1 MCFLK
6 NSLLLLVLLTTSIG
20 HAKVIDKT
28 LASVSGEP
36 ILLSDLQKFKSNL
49 TKAGLVDEALSR
61 VFDLEKVLKSRKAT
75 IEYLVNQKILEAE
88 AKRLG
93 LSVTIEQV
101 NDEIGRIAK
110 SSNLSVDQLRSM
122 IQQKGISFADYQD
135 FIKSSLERRA
145 VVQQEITSK
154 IQISE
159 DDITTYY
166 ITQKGAANPQ
176 VFEYSLAQILF
187 LKSNG
192 GKQAALQRAEKV
204 YDKLSS
210 ESFEALADKF
220 SEDPSY
226 SQGGVLGEFKSGEMI
241 QEMRNAVSNLLPG
254 QHSVVF
260 ESRAGFHIVK
270 VLKKGLV
277 ENPQIQ
283 REKRAIQ
290 NYLMEQIFQKRL
302 QSWLQQKRKSLYIR
316 VTQS

>member
-1 MCFLK
+1 MFFLK
-6 NSLLLLVLLTTSIG
+6 SLFCATFLFSPLSF
-20 HAKVIDKT
+20 AKVVDKT
-28 LASVSGEP
+28 LASVSGQP
-36 ILLSDLQKFKSNL
+36 ILLSDLKKFKSNL

-61 VFDLEKVLKSRKAT
+61 VFDLEKVLNSRPAT

-88 AKRLG
+88 AKRMG
-93 LSVTIEQV
+93 LSVSMEQV
-101 NDEIGRIAK
+101 NSEIKRIAK
-110 SSNLSVDQLRSM
+110 SSKVSVSQLRSM
-122 IQQKGISFADYQD
+122 IEQKGISFTDYQD

-154 IQISE
+154 IQVSE

-166 ITQKGAANPQ
+166 ITHKGAANPQ
-176 VFEYSLAQILF
+176 VFEYKLAQILL

-192 GKQAALQRAEKV
+192 GKESAKQRAEKV
-204 YDKLSS
+204 YDKLSTD
-210 ESFEALADKF
+210 SFEAVADKF

-241 QEMRNAVSNLLPG
+241 SEMQNAVSNLLPG

-270 VLKKGLV
+270 VLKKNLV

-283 REKRAIQ
+283 REKMAIQ
-290 NYLMEQIFQKRL
+290 NHLMEQLFQKRL
-302 QSWLQQKRKSLYIR
+302 QNWLKEKRKALYIR
-316 VTQS
+316 VSKS